1 MKVNE
6 SSPAIQKLNVPE
18 GKKTQKNPAEN
29 DRKLR
34 KASKELE
41 GMFLSILFKAME
53 KTIPRDPQEGAKM
66 NLARMMFSTV
76 MGEAIAE
83 KGGIGLAK
91 FFYETLQDAEQ
102 ISRLD
107 EMNLPDLEK
116 WDVLM
121 KLKTL
126 ENGDE

>member
-1 MKVNE
+1 MKVSDQNTVV
-6 SSPAIQKLNVPE
+6 QQRNVQE
-18 GKKTQKNPAEN
+18 NKKIRDNPAGQ

-34 KASKELE
+34 KASRELE

-53 KTIPRDPQEGAKM
+53 KTIPRDQKEGAKI
-66 NLARMMFSTV
+66 NLAQMMFSTV

-83 KGGIGLAK
+83 KGGIGLAD
-91 FFYETLQDAEQ
+91 FFYQTLQNSEQ
-102 ISRLD
+102 LSRL
-107 EMNLPDLEK
+107 EELGTPALEK

-126 ENGDE
+126 ESGDE